1 LSIAI
6 ASLLVLV
13 IVAVVAIPILVR
25 VIGEAGRRDTNGGG
39 DETPDQDRNPHSGP
53 GRD

>member
-6 ASLLVLV
+6 VSLLVLV
-13 IVAVVAIPILVR
+13 IVAVVAIPIMIR

-39 DETPDQDRNPHSGP
+39 DETPEDSDAHSGSD
-53 GRD
+53 RS

>member
-13 IVAVVAIPILVR
+13 IVAIVAIPILIR
-25 VIGEAGRRDTNGGG
+25 VIGEAGRTDSN
-39 DETPDQDRNPHSGP
+39 EEESSEQDSSRHSGP
-53 GRD
+53 GRE